1 MRMIWALLGALFF
14 VSGPVFAQGFGFQP
28 APPGKF
34 GAVPKALSPLL
45 DGPLPVSVDLSD
57 DMPAPGHQG
66 NQQSCVAW
74 AVAYALKS
82 QQERIERG
90 WPLSGPT
97 GLHLDHVFSPSF
109 VYNQINGGTDQGS
122 NFGDA
127 FRVLIT
133 QGAAPLSAMP
143 YTSSPFAPVSG
154 AAKAAASDFRIETF
168 RRLDASNVAEL
179 KTQLAAGFPVVI
191 AGRMYQQFTNLGPG
205 QIWSQASGP
214 IVGRHAMALVGYDD
228 TKGAFK
234 VINSWGTEWGSNGY
248 GWISY
253 DLFGLVMDEAYLV
266 VDLKG
271 GETGP
276 VTAPADPWKPP
287 VIPSGNAT
295 ITITNFQHNQFD
307 ANGAV
312 GMIVTGTISIPSGV
326 EGTAR
331 IVISLAST
339 TGTPV
344 GALSPLYRLS
354 SGQAAFGTPPLP
366 LTGAGLNSVPWYAF
380 MPYCALDVPKS
391 KICIPAPTPPWVAPV
406 QSNLRAMPA
415 LFIDNFGVA
424 QGPALNFY
432 VRM

>member
-1 MRMIWALLGALFF
+1 MIWALLCALLF
-14 VSGPVFAQGFGFQP
+14 VSGPLYAQSFGFQP

-45 DGPLPVSVDLSD
+45 DGPLPATVDLSD
-57 DMPAPGHQG
+57 DMPKPGNQG
-66 NQQSCVAW
+66 YQQSCVAW

-82 QQERIERG
+82 QQERVERG
-90 WPLSGPT
+90 WSLSGPS
-97 GLHLDHVFSPSF
+97 GMHLDRVFSPSF

-143 YTSSPFAPVSG
+143 YTTSPFAPVPQT
-154 AAKAAASDFRIETF
+154 AKAAASQFRIETF

-179 KTQLAAGFPVVI
+179 KTQLAAGFPLVI
-191 AGRMYQQFTNLGPG
+191 AGRMYQQFANLGSG
-205 QIWSQASGP
+205 QIWSHASGP
-214 IVGRHAMALVGYDD
+214 VVGRHAMALVGYDD

-234 VINSWGTEWGSNGY
+234 VMNSWGTGWGTNGY

-266 VDLKG
+266 VDLNG
-271 GETGP
+271 GEAIAP
-276 VTAPADPWKPP
+276 PVPVDPWMPPAVTA
-287 VIPSGNAT
+287 GNAT
-295 ITITNFQHNQFD
+295 ITISSFQHNQVD
-307 ANGAV
+307 ASGAV
-312 GMIVTGTISIPSGV
+312 GMIVTGTISIPPGV
-326 EGTAR
+326 EGAAR
-331 IVISLAST
+331 IVISLAFNN
-339 TGTPV
+339 GVPV
-344 GALSPLYRLS
+344 GGLSPLYRLA

-366 LTGAGLNSVPWYAF
+366 LDGAGVNETSWYAF

-391 KICIPAPTPPWVAPV
+391 KICIPAPTAPWIPPV
-406 QSNLRAMPA
+406 QSNLTAMPT

-424 QGPALNFY
+424 QGPALNFF
-432 VRM
+432 VSM